1 VTAFLYNFNIKYIT
15 MKRNIYILAFLI
27 SQVVINAQAVFWTEN
42 FGTGCSQGQ
51 LVTAYTGTNGV
62 WTHSNTGTND
72 PSANKWFVSATEAG
86 MGVGNCGNG
95 CVTNTALVN
104 RTLHM
109 AMDLG
114 IAPFIDPGAAYAAGP
129 GANTNK
135 RAQSPTINC
144 TGKTGIKLSMNYIMW
159 GVINQDF
166 MEVNYSADNGV
177 TWSSLGIPPQ
187 TPTVSCSGQGIWTTH
202 TVNLPASANNNA
214 TVKIGFRWQNINA
227 SGADPSCAV
236 DDITLSTAVASVSLV
251 PTFSMQTTICRGDS
265 IMVTGNTGTTT
276 ATGHTWTANP
286 AGPIF
291 SSVNTNTTYIK
302 FNTVGTYSITY
313 TAAAGTVVASVTHTI
328 LVNPTPTIS
337 ITSSTLTLC
346 VGSSATLNASGA
358 SIYSWTPVNQTGA
371 QIVVT
376 PTANTTYMCIGTASI
391 TGCKGNSFV
400 TITVTTCVGTGIN
413 NLTLNE
419 NAIKVFPNPLKDKMT
434 IKVGGINLGDV
445 KVELVDIVGK
455 KLYEQSFVTMP
466 ADTEHTIQLS
476 MIPKGIF
483 ILNMTISGT
492 PQKPIKLV
500 KE

>member
-1 VTAFLYNFNIKYIT
+1 
-15 MKRNIYILAFLI
+15 MKRNIYILGFLMVQFI
-27 SQVVINAQAVFWTEN
+27 VSAQSVFWTEN
-42 FGTGCSQGQ
+42 FGVGCSQGQ
-51 LVTAYTGTNGV
+51 LVTAYTGTNGA
-62 WTHSNTGTND
+62 WTTVNTGTND
-72 PSANKWFVSATEAG
+72 AQANKWFVSATEAG
-86 MGVGNCGNG
+86 MGVGNCGDG
-95 CVTNTALVN
+95 CATNTVLSN

-114 IAPFIDPGAAYAAGP
+114 IAPFIDPGATYAAGP

-135 RAQSPTINC
+135 RAMSPTINC
-144 TGKTGIKLSMNYIMW
+144 SGKTGIKLSMSYIMW

-166 MEVNYSADNGV
+166 MEVNYSADNGA

-187 TPTVSCSGQGIWTTH
+187 TPTTSCAGQGIWTSY

-236 DDITLSTAVASVSLV
+236 DDITLSTAAASVSLV
-251 PTFSMQTTICRGDS
+251 PTFSMQTSICKGDS
-265 IMVTGNTGTTT
+265 TFVVGNTGTTT

-302 FNTVGTYSITY
+302 FNTAGTYSITY
-313 TAAAGTVVASVTHTI
+313 TAAAGTVVASVTQTI
-328 LVNPTPTIS
+328 LVKPTPTIS
-337 ITSSTLTLC
+337 VTSSTLTLC
-346 VGSSATLNASGA
+346 AGSSATLNASGA
-358 SIYSWTPVNQTGA
+358 SIYSWTPVNLSGA

-376 PTANTTYMCIGTASI
+376 PSVNTTYMCIGTASV
-391 TGCKGNSFV
+391 TGCKSNTFV

-413 NLTLNE
+413 NLLVNE
-419 NAIKVFPNPLKDKMT
+419 NVIKVYPNPLKDKMV
-434 IKVGGINLGDV
+434 IHVGGINLGDV
-445 KVELVDIVGK
+445 KIELMDIVGK
-455 KLYEQSFVTMP
+455 KLYEQNFITMP
-466 ADTEHTIQLS
+466 ADTEQTIQLS
-476 MIPKGIF
+476 NIPKGIF